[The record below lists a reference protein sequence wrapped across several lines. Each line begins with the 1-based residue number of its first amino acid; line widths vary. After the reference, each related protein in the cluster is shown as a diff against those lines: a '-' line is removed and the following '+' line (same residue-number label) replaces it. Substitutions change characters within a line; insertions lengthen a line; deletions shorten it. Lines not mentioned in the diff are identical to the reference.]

1 MLCYCS
7 MLADRA
13 GASIHLTVNNKIADQ
28 IRAKVSFKGL
38 SNRQAVFVCFFL
50 ASSCPCTLTW

>member
-1 MLCYCS
+1 MLCHCG
-7 MLADRA
+7 MLADWA

-38 SNRQAVFVCFFL
+38 SNRQTVFVCFF
-50 ASSCPCTLTW
+50 SK